1 MKWNMFK
8 VLFKCRNDIDKVF
21 CKIFICNFVLNK
33 MCIYYVILRFK
44 FICSRIKCKKIFF
57 EKLDKNIC

>member
-1 MKWNMFK
+1 MKLNMFK

-44 FICSRIKCKKIFF
+44 FICSRIKCKKDIF
-57 EKLDKNIC
+57 